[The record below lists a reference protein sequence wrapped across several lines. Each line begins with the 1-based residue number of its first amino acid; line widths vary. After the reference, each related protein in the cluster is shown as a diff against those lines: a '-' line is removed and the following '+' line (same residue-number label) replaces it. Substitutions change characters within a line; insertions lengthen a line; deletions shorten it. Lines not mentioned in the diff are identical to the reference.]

1 MAIVLRNGRVLAG
14 EVFRDDVAVVLE
26 GGHVADVL
34 PAGDP
39 RLAGLPV
46 RDLEGGW
53 LMPGFIDIQVNGG
66 GGVLFNNQP
75 TADGLA
81 IIARA
86 HRRFGTTGLLPT
98 LISDTPEKMALA
110 VAAARQAIA
119 DGVPGIL
126 GIHLEGPYINPVRKG
141 THDAHMLR
149 LPDTREIEVDTSL
162 GNGVTL
168 ITLAPEEVPAADIR
182 AFAGRGAIVFGG
194 HSAASYEQARA
205 GIVAGIRGFTHL
217 DNAMSQ
223 LVGREPGV
231 AGAAL
236 DDPDTWVG
244 VIADGMHVHPA
255 SLRIAVKAKPRGK
268 VMLVT
273 DAMPPVGSENK
284 SYQLNG
290 ETVSDVDG
298 VIRNGAGALA
308 GSALDMATAVRNAV
322 RWLGVDLAEAAR
334 MASLYPAQCL
344 RVDDRYGR
352 IVAGHRADM
361 VLLDADLRV
370 RDTWIGGT
378 AA

>member
-217 DNAMSQ
+217 YNAMSQ

-244 VIADGMHVHPA
+244 VIADGVHVHPA

-273 DAMPPVGSENK
+273 DAMPPVGSEQK
-284 SYQLNG
+284 SYLLNG
-290 ETVSDVDG
+290 ETVTDVDG
-298 VIRNGAGALA
+298 VIRNSAGALA

-344 RVDDRYGR
+344 RIDDRYGR
-352 IVAGHRADM
+352 IVAGHRADL
-361 VLLDADLRV
+361 VLLDRELQV
-370 RDTWIGGT
+370 RDTWIGGI

>member
-66 GGVLFNNQP
+66 GGVLFNNEP
-75 TADGLA
+75 TPDGLRA
-81 IIARA
+81 IAAA

-217 DNAMSQ
+217 YNAMSQ

-244 VIADGMHVHPA
+244 VIADGVHVHPA

-273 DAMPPVGSENK
+273 DAMPPVGSEQK
-284 SYQLNG
+284 SYLLNG

-298 VIRNGAGALA
+298 VIRNSAGALA

-352 IVAGHRADM
+352 IVAGHRADL

-370 RDTWIGGT
+370 RDTWIGGI

>member
-1 MAIVLRNGRVLAG
+1 MAMVLCNGRVLAG
-14 EVFRDDVAVVLE
+14 EVFRDDVAVLVE
-26 GGHVADVL
+26 GERIAGVL

-39 RLAGLPV
+39 QLAGLPA
-46 RDLEGGW
+46 RDLDGGW
-53 LMPGFIDIQVNGG
+53 LVPGFIDIQVNGG
-66 GGVLFNNQP
+66 GGVLFNNEP
-75 TADGLA
+75 TPEGLRA
-81 IIARA
+81 IAAA
-86 HRRFGTTGLLPT
+86 HRKFGTTGLLPT

-141 THDAHMLR
+141 THDEHMLR
-149 LPDTREIEVDTSL
+149 RLDTREIEVDTSL

-168 ITLAPEEVPAADIR
+168 VTLAPEEVPLADIR
-182 AFAGRGAIVFGG
+182 AFVERGAIVFAG
-194 HSAASYEQARA
+194 HSAASYAQARS
-205 GIVAGIRGFTHL
+205 GIAAGIRGFTHL
-217 DNAMSQ
+217 YNAMSQ
-223 LVGREPGV
+223 LAGREPGV

-236 DDPDTWVG
+236 DDPDAWVG
-244 VIADGMHVHPA
+244 IIADGVHVHPA

-273 DAMPPVGSENK
+273 DAMPPVGSDNK
-284 SYQLNG
+284 SYLLNG

-352 IVAGHRADM
+352 IVAGHRADL

-370 RDTWIGGT
+370 RDTWIGGV